1 MTIQDSKAIE
11 ESRIRQLMDGWVKAL
26 RAKDVNG
33 LMSYYAPE
41 ILLFDLA
48 PPLQYRGADVYR
60 KNWEEWL
67 TSFQGP
73 VGYEIRDLS
82 ITAGDDVAFCHSLN
96 RISGTR
102 TNGDHTYVWVRA
114 TVGFRKIDGKWMVT
128 HEHLSVPFDM
138 ETYKASL
145 DLKP

>member
-1 MTIQDSKAIE
+1 MSTSKAIDE
-11 ESRIRQLMDGWVKAL
+11 AQLRQLLDGWVKAVHT
-26 RAKDVNG
+26 KNINKI
-33 LMSYYAPE
+33 MSYYTPD

-48 PPLQYRGADVYR
+48 PPLEYRGADAYR

-67 TSFQGP
+67 PSFQGP

-82 ITAGDDVAFCHSLN
+82 ITTSDDVAFCHSLN

-102 TNGDHTYVWVRA
+102 TNGEETDVWVRA
-114 TVGFRKIDGKWMVT
+114 TNGFRKIDGKWMIT
-128 HEHLSVPFDM
+128 HEHVSVPFDM

-145 DLKP
+145 NLKP